1 MIGNNQNQKL
11 QALITLK
18 TKIVSVNA
26 LYAARLV
33 YKFGKPVPVL
43 YKTKEGKD
51 MEREIRE
58 QMRSINIDEHIDW
71 IRNTKYF
78 DLNIQFIFKK
88 SISRRDTSNACKAVE
103 DSWVNWLKEDV
114 GIENYDDSKHARV
127 ILSKSIIP
135 NSEHEY
141 ILIQLTPSNFNVR
154 FDKIDKPEQA
164 LIYFEDPEFKET
176 KEFKKAFKEHGLKY
190 QLYNTDKKIKDYNTN
205 ILFINDVDSAKIVD
219 IVDFIF
225 SHKDSGFTYLGFFS
239 DPGTSVIN
247 KINALVGSNVK
258 ACIIEKPEDILS
270 IIPKNEE

>member
-58 QMRSINIDEHIDW
+58 QMRSINIDEHVDW

-88 SISRRDTSNACKAVE
+88 SISRRDTSNA
-103 DSWVNWLKEDV
+103 
-114 GIENYDDSKHARV
+114 
-127 ILSKSIIP
+127 
-135 NSEHEY
+135 
-141 ILIQLTPSNFNVR
+141 
-154 FDKIDKPEQA
+154 
-164 LIYFEDPEFKET
+164 
-176 KEFKKAFKEHGLKY
+176 
-190 QLYNTDKKIKDYNTN
+190 
-205 ILFINDVDSAKIVD
+205 
-219 IVDFIF
+219 
-225 SHKDSGFTYLGFFS
+225 
-239 DPGTSVIN
+239 
-247 KINALVGSNVK
+247 
-258 ACIIEKPEDILS
+258 
-270 IIPKNEE
+270 

>member
-11 QALITLK
+11 QILITLK
-18 TKIVSVNA
+18 SKIVSVNA

-33 YKFGKPVPVL
+33 YKFGKPMPVL
-43 YKTKEGKD
+43 YKTKAGKD

-58 QMRSINIDEHIDW
+58 QCRSVDIEPHRDW
-71 IRNTKYF
+71 ISNTKYF

-88 SISRRDTSNACKAVE
+88 SLARRDCSNAIKAAE
-103 DSWVNWLKEDV
+103 DSLVNWLRDDCRIK
-114 GIENYDDSKHARV
+114 YDDAQHARV
-127 ILSKSIIP
+127 ISSKSVIP

-205 ILFINDVDSAKIVD
+205 ILFINDVDNAKIVD

-239 DPGTSVIN
+239 DPGTSVID